1 MYGLLI
7 RQAYVFRQ
15 GTGRVEREERR
26 RACRR
31 EVSAAQVLYLFHES
45 PGVVLGDG
53 ALEGLHLVQSH
64 LADLSDLLLHLHRI
78 ASHHITS
85 HHITSHHITS
95 HRIASHRIASHH
107 ITSHHITS
115 HHITS
120 HHMMQRHIASHK

>member
-15 GTGRVEREERR
+15 GTGSVGEREERR
-26 RACRR
+26 RVCRR
-31 EVSAAQVLYLFHES
+31 EVLAAQVLYLFHES

-78 ASHHITS
+78 ASHHIT
-85 HHITSHHITS
+85 
-95 HRIASHRIASHH
+95 
-107 ITSHHITS
+107 
-115 HHITS
+115 
-120 HHMMQRHIASHK
+120 